1 MILAHIKNRCNALIY
16 KKRYPHSKIA
26 LGAYI
31 SKDSFLG
38 MKTEIGANTCISNSN
53 IGNDVTIGVNCSIAN
68 VKIDSK
74 VTVYSNCAVNE
85 VAIGKFSYIAS
96 NSEISMTKIG
106 SFCSIGPYLLCGYGE
121 HPTDFVSTS
130 PLFFSTLKQ
139 SGHSFADRDLVDE
152 RKQILVGHDVWIGA
166 KVFIRDGV
174 SVGSGAVV
182 GAGAV
187 VVKDIPDY
195 AIVAGV
201 PAKVIRYRFSDEII
215 SKLLSLQWWNWPEE
229 KLRRVQPYLAQK
241 DVSAFIEW
249 ATCDRC

>member
-1 MILAHIKNRCNALIY
+1 M
-16 KKRYPHSKIA
+16 
-26 LGAYI
+26 
-31 SKDSFLG
+31 
-38 MKTEIGANTCISNSN
+38 
-53 IGNDVTIGVNCSIAN
+53 
-68 VKIDSK
+68 
-74 VTVYSNCAVNE
+74 
-85 VAIGKFSYIAS
+85 
-96 NSEISMTKIG
+96 
-106 SFCSIGPYLLCGYGE
+106 
-121 HPTDFVSTS
+121 
-130 PLFFSTLKQ
+130 
-139 SGHSFADRDLVDE
+139 VDE

-229 KLRRVQPYLAQK
+229 KLRNAQPHFAQK
-241 DVSAFIEW
+241 DISAFIEW